1 MAGRTN
7 REILTGGKKY
17 TQKQSKKHGVDEV
30 VFDKDSRQEYLTGFH
45 KRKLQRKKQA
55 QEFHQEQER
64 LARIEERRKTRE
76 ERKKDFDER
85 LEKFNE
91 SMKEINQYVDGEGEE
106 EEEEDEGE
114 EEDDKDL
121 DEKDSK
127 DSNDSNSNS
136 ESDDEW
142 NGFNESQKGILH
154 HKQIYQPQSDEE
166 TVVTVESVDNPLV
179 ANINDISMQARAKAN
194 NVDLSRSHEVLDDS
208 IKRAQDYATNMNT
221 GIAKEKARD
230 RVRKKKFRYLTKT
243 ERSNNLKKE
252 RVKKAK
258 HRAKRM
264 GE

>member
-91 SMKEINQYVDGEGEE
+91 SMKEINQYVDGEGEDVD
-106 EEEEDEGE
+106 DEGD
-114 EEDDKDL
+114 EDDKDL
-121 DEKDSK
+121 DEKDS
-127 DSNDSNSNS
+127 NSNSND
-136 ESDDEW
+136 SDDEW
-142 NGFNESQKGILH
+142 NGFDESQKGILH
-154 HKQIYQPQSDEE
+154 HKHIYQPQPDEE